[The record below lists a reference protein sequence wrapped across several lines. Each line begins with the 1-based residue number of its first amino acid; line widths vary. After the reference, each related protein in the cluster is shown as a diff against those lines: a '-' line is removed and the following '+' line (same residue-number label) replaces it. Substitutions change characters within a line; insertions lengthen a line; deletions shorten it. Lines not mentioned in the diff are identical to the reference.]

1 MTTNVYT
8 ILRYPHVTEKST
20 LQKDKS
26 EGRVVAFEVRKNTN
40 KRQILEAVE
49 TIFEVQVEKV
59 RTANFQGKIKR
70 QGKSR
75 GRRPGWKKAYVTL
88 KPDQKP
94 IEFFEGV

>member
-1 MTTNVYT
+1 MTTNVYN
-8 ILRYPHVTEKST
+8 ILRFPHITEKST
-20 LQKDKS
+20 LEKDKS
-26 EGRVVAFEVRKNTN
+26 EDRVIAFKVRKDAS
-40 KRQILEAVE
+40 KQQIREAVE

-88 KPDQKP
+88 KPGQKP